1 MLFGGRVDLVSKGP
15 FCQKIRASL
24 IFARSPQR
32 RRHFWAKHW
41 QKFLLIGPGTKNQ
54 HSAMEF
60 PEFDFCA
67 KVYRSANKSLF
78 NWEDQ
83 MEKHPPVSW
92 PCPWKYSPA
101 RTLIDGEKTRIEI
114 SSRKSGTPA
123 VRLEVDIAKGTTD
136 PRVEFSF
143 TKVACLG
150 HITSSSTN
158 LDHKFHLPESWPSVN
173 LKISTKYQHL
183 D

>member
-1 MLFGGRVDLVSKGP
+1 MVRSTFLFRWHIFLLHHALWSRIRQICRLRIYLCLLNLSRLRAFWKTCCCVSKGP

-67 KVYRSANKSLF
+67 KVYRSANKSLL

-83 MEKHPPVSW
+83 MEKRPVSW
-92 PCPWKYSPA
+92 PCPRRYSPA
-101 RTLIDGEKTRIEI
+101 RTLIDGEKTRIKI
-114 SSRKSGTPA
+114 SCRKSSTPA
-123 VRLEVDIAKGTTD
+123 MRLDVNIANGTTD
-136 PRVEFSF
+136 PKVEFSF
-143 TKVACLG
+143 T
-150 HITSSSTN
+150 
-158 LDHKFHLPESWPSVN
+158 
-173 LKISTKYQHL
+173 
-183 D
+183 